1 MEATF
6 QKIVLTIAIVLL
18 IILLIV
24 INLSLTNASSAKIW
38 PPITTNCPDYWE
50 DNSGNGAQCVNVKN
64 IGTCFNK
71 DPKFGANGKLLRGKS
86 MDFSGAPYTGI
97 NGLCDKQ
104 KWANT
109 CGVAWDG
116 ITYGY
121 GSKNPCDIKVP
132 V

>member
-24 INLSLTNASSAKIW
+24 INMSLSTASSSKLW
-38 PPITTNCPDYWE
+38 PPITTMCPDYWE
-50 DNSGNGAQCVNVKN
+50 DISGNGAQCVNVKN
-64 IGTCFNK
+64 IGTCFNI
-71 DPKFGANGKLLRGKS
+71 DPKFDANGSILPNKS
-86 MDFSGAPYTGI
+86 MNFNIQQFTGSGGI
-97 NGLCDKQ
+97 CSKQ

-121 GSKNPCDIKVP
+121 GAKNPCDKKNPI
-132 V
+132 